1 MKNIT
6 RIKGEHYIRYNMKI
20 WHTEYAFDIIKKKSE
35 YVNLVQWMES
45 LGNANHDISIV
56 GYCIFDSNYE
66 KALCRTQESLDIIC
80 SPSVGEEQVETF
92 Q

>member
-1 MKNIT
+1 
-6 RIKGEHYIRYNMKI
+6 
-20 WHTEYAFDIIKKKSE
+20 
-35 YVNLVQWMES
+35 MES

-80 SPSVGEEQVETF
+80 SPSVGEEQVATF
-92 Q
+92 QSVFHSVRFIWEPINLLKR